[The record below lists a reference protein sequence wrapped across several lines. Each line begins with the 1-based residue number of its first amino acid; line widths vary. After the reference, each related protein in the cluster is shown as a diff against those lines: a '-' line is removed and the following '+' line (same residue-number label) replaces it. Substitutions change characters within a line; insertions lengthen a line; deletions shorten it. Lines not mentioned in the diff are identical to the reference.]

1 LFAVGLA
8 NPGKYHYRRNTYVPR
23 RWNTVRAIDTC
34 KDNVGEEQELRYF
47 RGRLASISKLIAQTN
62 AELGSSVHIGAV
74 LIDSESYYIDWSNE
88 TELRALERKDDLIY
102 NVSREFCDPA
112 LGCTVEQYN
121 RGEITSIFSLAKPAE
136 GIPADDAWTPWPGYP
151 KCLGRGDT
159 FGTSLYSVPEYENTR
174 GSFRRTVA
182 NAQAC
187 NISWV
192 TPWIWLG
199 GGGRRLIDA
208 THDASIHYGKCSRS
222 LCVFLRS
229 LKDAAAQMRSGIMTS
244 PTAG

>member
-1 LFAVGLA
+1 M
-8 NPGKYHYRRNTYVPR
+8 K
-23 RWNTVRAIDTC
+23 
-34 KDNVGEEQELRYF
+34 
-47 RGRLASISKLIAQTN
+47 
-62 AELGSSVHIGAV
+62 SV
-74 LIDSESYYIDWSNE
+74 
-88 TELRALERKDDLIY
+88 
-102 NVSREFCDPA
+102 
-112 LGCTVEQYN
+112 
-121 RGEITSIFSLAKPAE
+121 SL
-136 GIPADDAWTPWPGYP
+136 TP
-151 KCLGRGDT
+151 KA
-159 FGTSLYSVPEYENTR
+159 FQSLYSVPEYENTR

-182 NAQAC
+182 NAEAC